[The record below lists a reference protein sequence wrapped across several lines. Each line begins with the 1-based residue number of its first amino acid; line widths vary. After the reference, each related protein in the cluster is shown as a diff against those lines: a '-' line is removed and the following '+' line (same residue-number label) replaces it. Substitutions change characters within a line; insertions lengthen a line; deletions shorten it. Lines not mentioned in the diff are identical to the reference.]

1 MRLPCMTAALA
12 AFAAEVALSAA
23 APAAAAAGA
32 VSPYGVCAH
41 LHRMNDTDFRAR
53 ECFWTAAAGIRRVRF
68 DLEWWRVQPEP
79 GAPFDFSHY
88 DAVIADAERFGVQ
101 VLPILY
107 DVPKWA
113 EPVWEHLDEWRTFI
127 GAVVSH
133 YGSRLPEIEIWNEE
147 NIKVFWRHE
156 PDPGRYVEVLRAAYE
171 AAKGANRNVRV
182 VFGGTAG
189 GVPGEADYV
198 RKVYE
203 LGGARYFDAMN
214 VHPYGQ
220 PRAPEGLLDA
230 KIESLRAMMAEF
242 GDGAKPILVTEHGWP
257 THDTRAEGIAVL
269 RAGLKI
275 ARLGQKTWRVAYAA
289 TSAANGGPTGASMPR
304 TVADALEEAL
314 PPGSSVEACDGNRL
328 RERLAAGDVDLVVYP
343 FDETYPADT
352 FADVRAFV
360 ERGGVLADLGGMP
373 MWYPVRETG
382 EGTFAIGEQEETS
395 TNRTALRIGVSAWWM
410 DPALPRE
417 TKAYPTTAAKEA
429 GYCGDPAGE
438 RATRFL
444 TTVALRE
451 GDEFIPILVAKD
463 ETGRDAVT
471 AAVTRFGDSGGCT
484 ILSGLYG
491 RGQSE
496 TVDETTQAR
505 YLARSLAICF
515 AEGVEQYF
523 WYELRANENDPFY
536 SENHFGLMHHNL
548 TPKPA
553 WGAYLNFTLAR
564 PAGSVQMP
572 GLWHDEKREFFFPQ
586 WTRPDGAK
594 AGILWKTGYS
604 EKRVLRYVSEGAG
617 GSPAKITFR
626 DYTGRILKPARTPEG
641 DYVVPVSGNPIYF
654 EGGALA
660 H

>member
-1 MRLPCMTAALA
+1 MRGRVGLPLRALAVAAAL
-12 AFAAEVALSAA
+12 VMMR
-23 APAAAAAGA
+23 PAVGQERTSS
-32 VSPYGVCAH
+32 SPYGVCAH
-41 LHRMNDTDFRAR
+41 LHRMKDADFRAR
-53 ECFWTAAAGIRRVRF
+53 ECFWAAAAGIGRVRF

-79 GAPFDFSHY
+79 SAPFDFSHY
-88 DAVIADAERFGVQ
+88 DDVIADAERFGVQ

-133 YGSRLPEIEIWNEE
+133 YGPRLPEIEIWNEE
-147 NIKVFWRHE
+147 NIKVFWRHD

-171 AAKGANRNVRV
+171 AAKSANRSVRV

-189 GVPGEADYV
+189 GVPGEADFV

-230 KIESLRAMMAEF
+230 KLESLRAMMAEF

-257 THDTRAEGIAVL
+257 THDTRAEGMAVL
-269 RAGLKI
+269 KAGLKI
-275 ARLGQKTWRVAYAA
+275 ARPGQKIWRVVYAA
-289 TSAANGGPTGASMPR
+289 TSAANGGQVRVAMPR
-304 TVADALEEAL
+304 AVADALEEAL
-314 PPGSSVEACDGNRL
+314 PPGSSVEACDGGRL
-328 RERLAAGDVDLVVYP
+328 RERLAADDVDLVVYP

-352 FADVRAFV
+352 FADVRSFV

-373 MWYPVRETG
+373 MWYPVRETV
-382 EGTFAIGEQEETS
+382 EGTFAMGEQEETS
-395 TNRTALRIGVSAWWM
+395 DNRAALRIGVSAWWM

-417 TKAYPTTAAKEA
+417 TKAYPTAAAKEA
-429 GYCGDPAGE
+429 GYRGDPAGE

-444 TTVALRE
+444 TTEVLRE

-463 ETGRDAVT
+463 NAGRGAVA

-564 PAGSVQMP
+564 PTGSVQGP
-572 GLWHDEKREFFFPQ
+572 GPWRDEVRNLYFPQ
-586 WTRPDGAK
+586 WTRPDGTN
-594 AGILWKTGYS
+594 AGILWKIGAL
-604 EKRVLRYVSEGAG
+604 EKMVLRFSPSSVVFHDYIGRLMRPVRMSDGA
-617 GSPAKITFR
+617 
-626 DYTGRILKPARTPEG
+626 YL
-641 DYVVPVSGNPIYF
+641 VPVSESPIYF
-654 EGGALA
+654 IGGRLVE
-660 H
+660 